1 MIMLTWM
8 DYRALSFGLVNCI
21 LRKIMAFFGV
31 CYSPYHRTNTF
42 PPGGVTEPG
51 VDADMQII
59 SRKFTHIRTYGVDGG
74 NQWNVDKATKYK
86 LTLALG
92 VWVTPNNL
100 PATQAQIDQAL
111 SQAQSA
117 GNKYGTRLT
126 LDLVIGNEVNRQD
139 VGVYKPDL
147 IRTAM
152 QYAKAKVPGYPAV
165 SARVTTCFSG
175 TVLQNPN
182 SEWLP
187 VVDECNTVAY
197 LTVYPWYGGA
207 APGNI
212 DPQMQW
218 SWNNGLKQVRER
230 GKQVVIAEI
239 GWPSAGG
246 RDTSVANEQ
255 TNYAVTRKWVSGTNS
270 LGMAFDTFWF
280 EMFDEPWKTQEG
292 PQGPHW
298 GLCTSG
304 SNPQPKFPF

>member
-1 MIMLTWM
+1 MLTWM
-8 DYRALSFGLVNCI
+8 DYPALSFGLVNCI

-59 SRKFTHIRTYGVDGG
+59 SRKFTRIRTYGVDGG

-147 IRTAM
+147 IRAAM

-298 GLCTSG
+298 GLYTSG

>member
-1 MIMLTWM
+1 
-8 DYRALSFGLVNCI
+8 
-21 LRKIMAFFGV
+21 MAFFGV

-165 SARVTTCFSG
+165 SAGVTTCFSG

-246 RDTSVANEQ
+246 TPPLRMSRRTM
-255 TNYAVTRKWVSGTNS
+255 R
-270 LGMAFDTFWF
+270 
-280 EMFDEPWKTQEG
+280 
-292 PQGPHW
+292 
-298 GLCTSG
+298 
-304 SNPQPKFPF
+304 